1 MSIRERDG
9 LVSRIRQI
17 RRASPAGPT
26 SGPGSQT
33 ALDPLQAEAL
43 EARIAH
49 LEEMV
54 EGLQDSVYRE
64 FQRETRRIADLE
76 NRLDPTSLAA
86 ELSKHARERG
96 L

>member
-17 RRASPAGPT
+17 RRASGSEVPSAPPAEPT
-26 SGPGSQT
+26 
-33 ALDPLQAEAL
+33 LDPLQAEAL
-43 EARIAH
+43 AARIGH

-54 EGLQDSVYRE
+54 QGLQDSVYRE
-64 FQRETRRIADLE
+64 FQRETKRIGELE
-76 NRLDPTSLAA
+76 NRLDTGTLAA
-86 ELSKHARERG
+86 ELSRDARERG

>member
-9 LVSRIRQI
+9 LVTRIRQI
-17 RRASPAGPT
+17 RRASAAGTASPPAAPVE
-26 SGPGSQT
+26 
-33 ALDPLQAEAL
+33 LDPLQAEAL

-64 FQRETRRIADLE
+64 FQRTTKRITDLE
-76 NRLDPTSLAA
+76 NRLDPTTLAA
-86 ELSKHARERG
+86 ELSRDARERG

>member
-17 RRASPAGPT
+17 RRTSAAGPPAAD
-26 SGPGSQT
+26 SAESH
-33 ALDPLQAEAL
+33 LDPLQAQAL

-64 FQRETRRIADLE
+64 FQRESKRIADLE
-76 NRLDPTSLAA
+76 NRLDPTSLAV
-86 ELSKHARERG
+86 ELSRDARERG

>member
-17 RRASPAGPT
+17 RRASPAGT
-26 SGPGSQT
+26 SAPLT
-33 ALDPLQAEAL
+33 AQPDPDPLRAEAL

-49 LEEMV
+49 LEEML

-64 FQRETRRIADLE
+64 FQRESKRLSDLE
-76 NRLDPTSLAA
+76 NRLDPTTLAA
-86 ELSKHARERG
+86 ELSRDARERG

>member
-9 LVSRIRQI
+9 LVTRIRQI
-17 RRASPAGPT
+17 RRASAANTSSPPAA
-26 SGPGSQT
+26 QVE
-33 ALDPLQAEAL
+33 LDPLQAKAL

-64 FQRETRRIADLE
+64 FQRTTKRIADLE
-76 NRLDPTSLAA
+76 NRLDPTTLAA
-86 ELSKHARERG
+86 ELSRDARERG

>member
-9 LVSRIRQI
+9 LLSRIRQI
-17 RRASPAGPT
+17 RRASADI
-26 SGPGSQT
+26 T
-33 ALDPLQAEAL
+33 ASSSATRVELDPLYAEAL

-54 EGLQDSVYRE
+54 QGLQDSVYRE
-64 FQRETRRIADLE
+64 FQRETKRIADLE
-76 NRLDPTSLAA
+76 NRLDPTTLAV
-86 ELSKHARERG
+86 ELSRDARERG

>member
-17 RRASPAGPT
+17 RRASAAGTP
-26 SGPGSQT
+26 SGPGAQPS
-33 ALDPLQAEAL
+33 LDPLQAEAL

-76 NRLDPTSLAA
+76 NRLDPTALAA
-86 ELSKHARERG
+86 ELSKNARERG

>member
-17 RRASPAGPT
+17 RRASGALTT
-26 SGPGSQT
+26 SGPSAQP
-33 ALDPLQAEAL
+33 ALDPLQAESL

-76 NRLDPTSLAA
+76 NRLDPTALAA
-86 ELSKHARERG
+86 ELSKHARDRG

>member
-9 LVSRIRQI
+9 LISRIRQI
-17 RRASPAGPT
+17 RRASAATAPSPPA
-26 SGPGSQT
+26 SQVE
-33 ALDPLQAEAL
+33 LDPLQAAAL

-64 FQRETRRIADLE
+64 FQREDKRIADLE
-76 NRLDPTSLAA
+76 NRLDPTTLAA
-86 ELSKHARERG
+86 ELSRDARERG

>member
-1 MSIRERDG
+1 VSIRERDG

-17 RRASPAGPT
+17 RRASGSGAPAAPT
-26 SGPGSQT
+26 AEPT
-33 ALDPLQAEAL
+33 LDPLQAEAL
-43 EARIAH
+43 AARIAH

-64 FQRETRRIADLE
+64 FQRETKRIADLE
-76 NRLDPTSLAA
+76 NRLDPTTLAA
-86 ELSKHARERG
+86 ELSRDARERG

>member
-17 RRASPAGPT
+17 RRASAASAPPPPT
-26 SGPGSQT
+26 AQLE
-33 ALDPLQAEAL
+33 LDPLRAEAL

-54 EGLQDSVYRE
+54 EGLQDSIYRE
-64 FQRETRRIADLE
+64 FQRETKRIGDLE

-86 ELSKHARERG
+86 ELSRDARERG

>member
-17 RRASPAGPT
+17 RRASAASTPAPP
-26 SGPGSQT
+26 SAESR
-33 ALDPLQAEAL
+33 LDPLQAEAL

-64 FQRETRRIADLE
+64 FQRETKRIGDLE
-76 NRLDPTSLAA
+76 NRLDPTTLAV
-86 ELSKHARERG
+86 ELSRDARERG

>member
-1 MSIRERDG
+1 
-9 LVSRIRQI
+9 
-17 RRASPAGPT
+17 
-26 SGPGSQT
+26 
-33 ALDPLQAEAL
+33 
-43 EARIAH
+43 
-49 LEEMV
+49 MV

-86 ELSKHARERG
+86 ELSKHTRERG